1 MQTDK
6 TDSEIIGILSEG
18 YVPNSVIA
26 RKLGLTEGTIRQRIK
41 KLKDNGV
48 INIKALSNPNVLENQ
63 QLVIISATVTES
75 RLLDT
80 KAREVSELDDVLSVS
95 IVSGQY
101 DLLIEVLVD
110 SNKGL
115 VRFLTESLS
124 LIEGISKTESFVVLK
139 SYNKYV

>member
-1 MQTDK
+1 MQPDK
-6 TDSEIIGILSEG
+6 TDTEIIGILSEG

-26 RKLGLTEGTIRQRIK
+26 RKIGLTEGTIRQRIK
-41 KLKDNGV
+41 KLKDNGAV
-48 INIKALSNPNVLENQ
+48 NIKALRNPNVLDNQ
-63 QLVIISATVTES
+63 QLVIISATVTEN

-80 KAREVSELDDVLSVS
+80 KAQEVSELEDVLSVS

-124 LIEGISKTESFVVLK
+124 SIEGISKTESFVVLK
-139 SYNKYV
+139 SYNKFV

>member
-1 MQTDK
+1 MRLDQ
-6 TDSEIIGILSEG
+6 TDSEIIEILSQQH
-18 YVPNSVIA
+18 VPNSVIA
-26 RKLGLTEGTIRQRIK
+26 RKMGLSEGTIRQRIR
-41 KLKDNGV
+41 KLKEAGAV
-48 INIKALSNPNVLENQ
+48 NIKALRDPNVLDNQ
-63 QLVIISATVTES
+63 QLVIVSVTVTEA

-80 KAREVSELDDVLSVS
+80 KAQEIAELDDVLSVS

-124 LIEGISKTESFVVLK
+124 SIEGISKTESFVVLK
-139 SYNKYV
+139 SYNKFV

>member
-1 MQTDK
+1 MQLDK
-6 TDSEIIGILSEG
+6 KDTEIIDILTAG
-18 YVPNSVIA
+18 HVPNSVIA

-41 KLKDNGV
+41 KLKDLGAV
-48 INIKALSNPNVLENQ
+48 NIKALRNPNVLDNQ

-80 KAREVSELDDVLSVS
+80 KAQEVSELEDVLSVS

-124 LIEGISKTESFVVLK
+124 SIEGISKTESFVMLK
-139 SYNKYV
+139 SYNKFV

>member
-1 MQTDK
+1 MQPDK

-26 RKLGLTEGTIRQRIK
+26 RKMGLTEGTIRQRIK
-41 KLKDNGV
+41 KLKDNGAV
-48 INIKALSNPNVLENQ
+48 NIKALRNPNVLDHQ

-80 KAREVSELDDVLSVS
+80 KAQAVSELDDVLSVS

-124 LIEGISKTESFVVLK
+124 SIEGISKTESFVVLK
-139 SYNKYV
+139 SYNKFV

>member
-1 MQTDK
+1 MQLDK
-6 TDSEIIGILSEG
+6 TDSEIIDILTAG

-26 RKLGLTEGTIRQRIK
+26 RKLGLTEGTVRQRIK
-41 KLKDNGV
+41 KLKDNGAV
-48 INIKALSNPNVLENQ
+48 NIKALRNPNVLDNQ

-80 KAREVSELDDVLSVS
+80 KAQEVSELDDVLSVS

-124 LIEGISKTESFVVLK
+124 SIQGISKTESFVVLK